1 MSTAAIPTWTS
12 TMRALITPRRL
23 VPVAFLA
30 VPLLV
35 AQWRISGQYL
45 ATAVGLTMVGGFW
58 FVAPHAFRVLFAE
71 REHQSPP
78 LVRLAAFLGIAFIL
92 VMIGGYVLPHALR
105 MGVTFLTDRFSLAVA
120 FALFVVGGWGLGRD
134 IEMEKSLTHAQT
146 RAETLA
152 REAERAQLLALR
164 SHLDPH
170 FLFNTLNAIAEWC
183 REDGE
188 VAERATLELSSMLR
202 AVLDGVRKK
211 DWPLSK
217 ELELLSALLDLHLIR
232 DPELFTLV
240 RRVPDPLPEIG
251 VPPMIFL
258 PIVENAVKHG
268 PAKGHRG
275 ELLLEVEVRGETLRL
290 VVENPGPYT
299 GRREGGEGIAM
310 VERRLAL
317 AYGERA
323 SLSIGGAGTE
333 EERTRVEIVM
343 LGPPEESA

>member
-1 MSTAAIPTWTS
+1 MAAEAIPTWTS
-12 TMRALITPRRL
+12 TMRALLSPRRL
-23 VPVAFLA
+23 VPVVFLA

-35 AQWRISGQYL
+35 AQWRFSPYDL
-45 ATAVGLTMVGGFW
+45 AALVGLVMVGGFW
-58 FVAPHAFRVLFAE
+58 FVAPHAWRVLFAE
-71 REHQSPP
+71 REHQSPTAA
-78 LVRLAAFLGIAFIL
+78 RLAAFVVIAFIL
-92 VMIGGYVLPHALR
+92 VMVGGYVLPHALR
-105 MGVTFLTDRFSLAVA
+105 MGLTLLTDRFSLAIA

-146 RAETLA
+146 RAEMLA

-202 AVLDGVRKK
+202 AILDGVRRR

-217 ELELLSALLDLHLIR
+217 ELELLDTLLDLHLIR

-240 RRVPDPLPEIG
+240 RHVPDPVPELG

-275 ELLLEVEVRGETLRL
+275 ELLLEVEVKGETLRF
-290 VVENPGPYT
+290 VVENPGPYA
-299 GRREGGEGIAM
+299 GRRDGGEGIAM
-310 VERRLAL
+310 VERRLSL

-323 SLSIGGAGTE
+323 SLEIEGVAE
-333 EERTRVEIVM
+333 DRTRVEIVM
-343 LGPPEESA
+343 LGLPESSA